1 MDYSL
6 GRTPD
11 LVQSGIELVTLMC
24 HNVAY
29 CRRDV
34 GDSGVLVAFVTNG
47 KFFSKITIRYGSLC
61 RDVLGVIEG
70 NVLVDIAVASEPSR
84 WWRGFCMTQSVNR
97 RFFFDDISITPH
109 TVVIES
115 GAGRVGGNKIG
126 DRMI

>member
-1 MDYSL
+1 M

-47 KFFSKITIRYGSLC
+47 EFFSKITIRYGILY
-61 RDVLGVIEG
+61 RDISGVIEG
-70 NVLVDIAVASEPSR
+70 IVLVDIAVASQLSR
-84 WWRGFCMTQSVNR
+84 WWRG
-97 RFFFDDISITPH
+97 
-109 TVVIES
+109 
-115 GAGRVGGNKIG
+115 G
-126 DRMI
+126 